1 MSSRVRLG
9 DPQHYRQRFIDGGHD
24 PDGHLRRG
32 VPVAG
37 ANAIPAV
44 DLGMALRSC
53 PISSSITRWGMPA
66 SSSQVENV

>member
-37 ANAIPAV
+37 ANAAPAV
-44 DLGMALRSC
+44 DLGMAAALV
-53 PISSSITRWGMPA
+53 PISSSTIRAGMPA